1 MGTIECQDIDQSGLN
16 GCKQLTGTSH
26 REPAA
31 TSTSGETD
39 LPARPSPPGVPS
51 TVVHLAFGLL
61 VAAAVLGP
69 YCDRRA
75 LLAVAAAVIF
85 VDLDTVTA
93 LLLESSHRALFHTA
107 LIPLVAAT
115 YLYAETRL
123 RDRSLLRERYGDRGV
138 RVAWAAIAAV
148 VVSAIGLDLTNPA
161 GVNLLYPLHDQFYA
175 FDGAANVS
183 SRAGAQQSFV
193 EFSTPTPEPGGDSSG
208 GTRVDVGAQGST
220 QDHHVGSGVDPE
232 RGPES
237 TDTRRIFPIV
247 FRGWQLLLVVASV
260 VGLTVRSR
268 LGGEVAVAGTEPVT
282 TADGDEPRPAVRRV
296 EAADTGGDTSTDAG
310 DPPDTGDDP

>member
-1 MGTIECQDIDQSGLN
+1 
-16 GCKQLTGTSH
+16 
-26 REPAA
+26 
-31 TSTSGETD
+31 
-39 LPARPSPPGVPS
+39 VPS
-51 TVVHLAFGLL
+51 TVVHVAFGLL

-69 YCDRRA
+69 YYDRRA
-75 LLAVAAAVIF
+75 LLAVAAAVVF
-85 VDLDTVTA
+85 VDLDTVTS
-93 LLLESSHRALFHTA
+93 LLLESTHRALLHTG

-123 RDRSLLRERYGDRGV
+123 SERSLLRERYGDRGV

-193 EFSTPTPEPGGDSSG
+193 EFSTPTPEPGGGSSG

-220 QDHHVGSGVDPE
+220 QDYHVGSGIDPE
-232 RGPES
+232 KGPES
-237 TDTRRIFPIV
+237 KSTRRVFPVV

-260 VGLTVRSR
+260 AGLTVRSR
-268 LGGEVAVAGTEPVT
+268 LGGEVAVAGTEPVAVGGDDGARPAIRRVET
-282 TADGDEPRPAVRRV
+282 ADADGDS
-296 EAADTGGDTSTDAG
+296 STDDG
-310 DPPDTGDDP
+310 DPPVPGDDP